1 MRVPAPRSLLL
12 EHPALPIPFA
22 TPRDA
27 GAIASVD
34 TLDRA
39 DRVRVAV
46 QLLAVTALLA
56 EFELWPGRWALKR
69 ASVERTDDGL
79 QVRLPALPLPLF
91 RIWSRL
97 GGGDP
102 AAVRT
107 RAAIVDAVEA
117 RSRLDGLAGLD
128 RSSEPGFFLDRV
140 LASLV
145 AELGTPL
152 DRPTARCL
160 WMWRWSLPRLPD
172 PGDRSLLFVPDEGV
186 ARRVG
191 AALWAAAARQGRPA
205 RLEFAGLGHP
215 PVAVARHGD
224 VPGVRVRAGTFDD
237 RGLTALIDGFDGRTE
252 SQVVVGRFPDG
263 WNPSSASIYDPNR
276 LTAHLALVGLTQA
289 RLRTRLEHD
298 LATFDPFS
306 PVHRRGLTRS
316 ARWLFAPPPT
326 RHTKEASDLERVAGL
341 AREGVPV
348 DRALELAEATVDDL
362 QTAAE
367 AGVVV
372 IRRGR
377 VALPQPT
384 LMTVD
389 PRHDDIAMLFDEED
403 PHRFLHEAL
412 ASGDPGRVISWARR
426 RLDNLDAEAVRRLL
440 STVENGALGTGVQA
454 LLVEACLSLADAHG
468 ARRALEGLP
477 NEVAR
482 PWSAWLGVMD
492 RSPGQ
497 EFDLPRRTDI
507 RFAARACAEIAL
519 VKIRRAMERGTADA
533 DDALSVVREALVHLD
548 GANRRWVEIRLAA
561 RIESERLEDRRW
573 RRSVV
578 GGHPE
583 LAGLVLFERSMT
595 AVSEK
600 RFGLARRLFRRLMTV
615 ERAPGRKAFLQ
626 LNLGYME
633 AERGHLEDA
642 EALTVGAHRLFL
654 AAGFRRRYW
663 DALYNLAVADIDQLR
678 VVRAAERLD
687 ALAEVGPSLYLD
699 VERTRLALAVGD
711 LEEFKS
717 RLLALPAIS
726 EVTQGVARE
735 ALSFLHGAAALLD
748 RSPAVA
754 EGLLT
759 GGGGEGAAWLDL
771 TRALLGTGAVAV
783 GDGGDGWGVGRAA
796 RMIRLL
802 SSDSG
807 GDDIPNLVESNLTPS
822 DALAIALC
830 EQLAAR
836 SEFPDRRLRARAA
849 AVLARGG
856 LTGWAAVLRWRGR
869 DVDDFL
875 SEVSN
880 LVRDL
885 AAGRAQSTGLDEV
898 LRAIDVDG
906 IIVRSPSDHAELLR
920 SGEGRPG
927 AVFER
932 GHVEVI
938 VLGEGHPDGPV
949 WNLLLD
955 LFDLAI
961 PADAAREADRPA
973 SDVRIDGV
981 SEAAVRLRDEV
992 RKAASPA
999 FPVFIHGETGSGK
1012 EVVAREIHR
1021 LSGRTGDLVSVNIA
1035 AVPANL
1041 LEAELFGAV
1050 KGAFTGADR
1059 SRRGLVAAAEG
1070 GTLFLDEVGDLDSA
1084 LQVKMLRFLESGEVR
1099 AVGADHTRCLDV
1111 RVICATHRNLERRVR
1126 EGRFRE
1132 DLYYRIVVAKVEVP
1146 PLRARIEDIPVLR
1159 SIFEREVAARHNL
1172 KVPSWTAAA
1181 QRSLANHRWPGN
1193 IRELKHTV
1201 KVAMA
1206 RAGGATIR
1214 PEHLRLVDADPVMR
1228 GTWEATLADFKRR
1241 LLVDVLGRHCG
1252 NRSAA
1257 ARELGISRQAL
1268 LYQVKK
1274 LGIDEL

>member
-1 MRVPAPRSLLL
+1 MRVRAPRSLLL

-22 TPRDA
+22 TSPDA
-27 GAIASVD
+27 GEIASIAA
-34 TLDRA
+34 LDHR

-46 QLLAVTALLA
+46 QLLAATALLA

-69 ASVERTDDGL
+69 ASVERTGDGL
-79 QVRLPALPLPLF
+79 QVRLPALPLPLS

-102 AAVRT
+102 ATLKT
-107 RAAIVDAVEA
+107 RAAIVEAVEA
-117 RSRLDGLAGLD
+117 RSGLEGLAKLD
-128 RSSEPGFFLDRV
+128 RSAEPGFFPDRV
-140 LASLV
+140 LIALV
-145 AELGTPL
+145 DELGTPL
-152 DRPTARCL
+152 DRPTARSL

-172 PGDRSLLFVPDEGV
+172 PGDRSLLSVPDEGV

-205 RLEFAGLGHP
+205 TLELSGYGHR
-215 PVAVARHGD
+215 PVVVARHGGD
-224 VPGVRVRAGTFDD
+224 PGVRIRAGTFGDD
-237 RGLTALIDGFDGRTE
+237 GLTALVDGLEGRGE
-252 SQVVVGRFPDG
+252 AEIAVGRFPEG
-263 WNPSSASIYDPNR
+263 WNPSSAPVYDPDR

-289 RLRTRLEHD
+289 RLRTRFEHE

-306 PVHRRGLTRS
+306 PVHRQGLTRS
-316 ARWLFAPPPT
+316 ARWLFAPPPE
-326 RHTKEASDLERVAGL
+326 RHTRESSELERVAGL

-348 DRALELAEATVDDL
+348 DRALSLADATTDDL
-362 QTAAE
+362 RTAVE
-367 AGVVV
+367 AGAVV
-372 IRRGR
+372 IRGDR
-377 VALPQPT
+377 VVLPQPA

-389 PRHDDIAMLFDEED
+389 PRHGDVAAIFGEED
-403 PHRFLHEAL
+403 PRRHLHEAL
-412 ASGDPGRVISWARR
+412 ASGDPGKLISWARR
-426 RLDNLDAEAVRRLL
+426 RLNDLDAEAVRRLL
-440 STVENGALGTGVQA
+440 STVENGALGTGVQV
-454 LLVEACLSLADAHG
+454 LLVEACLFLADVHG
-468 ARRALEGLP
+468 ARRALDGLP

-482 PWSAWLGVMD
+482 PWSAWLRVMD
-492 RSPGQ
+492 RSPEQ
-497 EFDLPRRTDI
+497 EIDLPRPTDI
-507 RFAARACAEIAL
+507 RYAARACAEIAL
-519 VKIRRAMERGTADA
+519 VRIRRAKERGAVNA
-533 DDALSVVREALVHLD
+533 EEASSVVREAVTHLE

-561 RIESERLEDRRW
+561 RVESDRLEDRRW

-578 GGHPE
+578 DGHPE

-600 RFGLARRLFRRLMTV
+600 RFVLARRLFRRLMTF
-615 ERAPGRKAFLQ
+615 ERAPGRRAFLQ
-626 LNLGYME
+626 LNLGYLE
-633 AERGHLEDA
+633 AERGRLEEA
-642 EALTVGAHRLFL
+642 EALTAGAHRLFL

-699 VERTRLALAVGD
+699 VERARLALAVGD
-711 LEEFKS
+711 LEGFRS
-717 RLLALPAIS
+717 RLLALPGIS
-726 EVTQGVARE
+726 ELTRGAPRE

-748 RSPAVA
+748 RSPALA
-754 EGLLT
+754 EKLLAD
-759 GGGGEGAAWLDL
+759 GGGEGSAWLDL
-771 TRALLGTGAVAV
+771 SRALAGTGALA
-783 GDGGDGWGVGRAA
+783 GADGGDRWGVGRAA
-796 RMIRLL
+796 RMVRSLSNGGGGSEIRMPA
-802 SSDSG
+802 DA
-807 GDDIPNLVESNLTPS
+807 DLTPA
-822 DALAIALC
+822 DALAVALC
-830 EQLAAR
+830 DRLGPR
-836 SEFPDRRLRARAA
+836 SGFPDGRLRARSAA
-849 AVLARGG
+849 TLARSG
-856 LTGWAAVLRWRGR
+856 LTGWAAALRWRSR
-869 DVDDFL
+869 DVDGLL
-875 SEVSN
+875 SQVSK

-885 AAGRAQSTGLDEV
+885 AAGRSGSTGLDEI

-906 IIVRSPSDHAELLR
+906 LAVRSPSDHRELFR

-927 AVFER
+927 LVFER
-932 GHVEVI
+932 GHIEIV
-938 VLGEGHPDGPV
+938 VLGERSPGGSAWD
-949 WNLLLD
+949 LLVD
-955 LFDLAI
+955 LFDLLI
-961 PADAAREADRPA
+961 PVDAACESDRPA

-981 SEAAVRLRDEV
+981 SEAARRLRDEV
-992 RKAASPA
+992 RRAATPA

-1041 LEAELFGAV
+1041 LEAELFGSV

-1084 LQVKMLRFLESGEVR
+1084 LQVKLLRFLESGEVR
-1099 AVGADHTRCLDV
+1099 AVGADHTRRLDV

-1159 SIFEREVAARHNL
+1159 SIFEREVSLRHNL
-1172 KVPSWTAAA
+1172 SVPSWTAAA

-1206 RAGGATIR
+1206 RSGGAAVR
-1214 PEHLRLVDADPVMR
+1214 PEHLRLVDAEPVVR
-1228 GTWEATLADFKRR
+1228 GTWEGALADFKRR
-1241 LLVDVLGRHCG
+1241 LLSDVLGRHCG

-1257 ARELGISRQAL
+1257 ARELGVSRQAL

-1274 LGIDEL
+1274 LGLDEL